1 MLLRL
6 FGRTGLKVSV
16 LGLGALQVGEPA
28 LDDRAA
34 GRLLNHALDLGI
46 RLIDTARGYQLSEE
60 RIGRHIAHRRDEYVL
75 SSKCG
80 YGVEGVPDW
89 TSRCVTCG
97 IDAALRRLRT
107 DCVDI
112 MHLHSCPLE
121 TLRRGAVVGALDR
134 AVKAGKVRVAAYS
147 GENDALAFALESRRF
162 AALQMSVNVCD
173 QRSISAILPRA
184 RRAGLGVIAKRP
196 LANAFWR
203 FHARPRGDDC
213 EAYWERARIMRL
225 DPGRLPWD
233 EFALRFAAFTPGVH
247 ACIVGTADIRH
258 LRRNVALV
266 ERGPLPAGVRRSV
279 LRAFSSDQADWTG
292 RV

>member
-1 MLLRL
+1 MLLRS

-16 LGLGALQVGEPA
+16 LGLGALQIGEPA
-28 LDDRAA
+28 LAEVAA
-34 GRLLNHALDLGI
+34 GRLLNQALDLGV
-46 RLIDTARGYQLSEE
+46 RLIDTARGYQLSED
-60 RIGRHIAHRRDEYVL
+60 RIGRHLAHRRDEYVL

-89 TSRCVTCG
+89 TPRCITRG

-107 DCVDI
+107 DRVDI

-121 TLRRGAVVGALDR
+121 TLRRGAVVDALNR

-147 GENDALAFALESRRF
+147 GENDALAFALDSGRF
-162 AALQMSVNVCD
+162 GALQMSVNLCD
-173 QRSISAILPRA
+173 QKSLSAILPRA

-203 FHARPRGDDC
+203 FDARPRGHDG
-213 EAYWERARIMRL
+213 EAYWERSRIMRL

-258 LRRNVALV
+258 LRRNVAVV
-266 ERGPLPAGVRRSV
+266 ERGPLPAGVRRHV
-279 LRAFSSDQADWTG
+279 LNSFSANQAGWMG
-292 RV
+292 LV